1 MKRGRA
7 SKYVPAFCA
16 AMLFCDSYKILTT
29 RIPQN
34 RTTVTKTK
42 TAQKQTASIHGR
54 QYGKANGRGNHSNQ
68 AGSFNDDLIPNSHHS
83 RAAVY
88 KPKTKKSA
96 CKSRE
101 IWNTTHCRV
110 SCWAFKSR
118 NFQEPSDGVPSSILL
133 ICILANSS
141 LFWVFRC
148 V

>member
-88 KPKTKKSA
+88 KPKTKKVGLQE
-96 CKSRE
+96 SRDLKHYSLSCIVLSIQITKFSRT
-101 IWNTTHCRV
+101 IWWSTFLYTTYMYF
-110 SCWAFKSR
+110 S
-118 NFQEPSDGVPSSILL
+118 ELITLL
-133 ICILANSS
+133 G
-141 LFWVFRC
+141 FRC